1 VQVAQFVSQNQ
12 NFRHGVRDEVPEH
25 LGHDGKMVPGVRP
38 LEAAFDRGGLTP
50 EAITEAKAKLSFH
63 GLMEHESGEDLD
75 PVYRM
80 SVFDS
85 EVAQL
90 QNGWTDDERALVEN
104 VLRASDENGRAYVEI
119 VPAPAELPWA
129 NYDEVEEPEKVIEIA
144 ATIGADFDEIIRY
157 ELDNQNRDRW
167 LEALREAKAT
177 QEEVVI
183 VKA

>member
-1 VQVAQFVSQNQ
+1 MAQFVCQNQ

-25 LGHDGKMVPGVRP
+25 LGHDGKMVPRVRP
-38 LEAAFDRGGLTP
+38 LEAEFSRGGLTP
-50 EAITEAKAKLSFH
+50 EAIVEAKAKLTFH

-85 EVAQL
+85 EIAAL
-90 QNGWTDDERALVEN
+90 QNGWTEAEEQLVVN

-129 NYDEVEEPEKVIEIA
+129 NYDEIDEPEKAIEIA
-144 ATIGADFDEIIRY
+144 LTIGADFDEIIRY
-157 ELDNQNRDRW
+157 ELDNQNRERW
-167 LEALREAKAT
+167 LEVLREAKAT